1 MTLIKELP
9 KHEQPS
15 VKLRF
20 SGVDTLSNMELVA
33 VTLGIE
39 NLTSAFE
46 AIQKAGGLK
55 NLATATPQELES
67 FGLTKKQADKLAAAI
82 ELGNRALQASVVTEK
97 VDSPDKIA
105 KYFRAKGL
113 DRNES
118 LYCLMLN
125 SKLGIV
131 GEHLIGK
138 GGISSI
144 SVLPQDV
151 FREAV
156 RRGVNNLIVVHNHPS
171 GNPEP
176 SHEDMLFTSRI
187 KLAAKIIGINVLDHV
202 IIGQGGDYV
211 SLVETKLM
219 PQDDEN
225 PLGALREDKDKYNDA
240 NTRGYN
246 GMLPSEQAT
255 LDKEACSDR
264 LSLNETQGSNVYVL
278 SERGYRYRVANGL
291 NDIKPGESIP
301 NRKNKVPKSWVEKGW
316 VKEMDPDARP
326 LLQKNITV
334 RPDVKPPLMEME
346 P

>member
-9 KHEQPS
+9 RHEQPS

-20 SGVDTLSNMELVA
+20 SGVDTLSNMELIA
-33 VTLGIE
+33 VVLGIE

-67 FGLTKKQADKLAAAI
+67 FGLTKKQADKLTATI

-118 LYCLMLN
+118 LFCLLLN
-125 SKLGIV
+125 SKLRIV

-151 FREAV
+151 LREAV

-176 SHEDMLFTSRI
+176 SHEDMLFTSRL
-187 KLAAKIIGINVLDHV
+187 KMAAQIIGINVLDHV
-202 IIGQGGDYV
+202 IIGQGGNYV
-211 SLVETKLM
+211 SLVEKKLM
-219 PQDDEN
+219 PQDEN
-225 PLGALREDKDKYNDA
+225 KPLGVLREDKDKYNVA
-240 NTRGYN
+240 NISGHN
-246 GMLPSEQAT
+246 SMLPSEIAT
-255 LDKEACSDR
+255 LDREDCFDR
-264 LSLNETQGSNVYVL
+264 LSLNETQGKNVYVL
-278 SERGYRYRVANGL
+278 SDRGYRYRVANGL

-301 NRKNKVPKSWVEKGW
+301 NRKDKVPKSWVEKGW
-316 VKEMDPDARP
+316 VKEVAPDALP
-326 LLQKNITV
+326 NLQKNPTV
-334 RPDVKPPLMEME
+334 RPNVKQPLIEME

>member
-20 SGVDTLSNMELVA
+20 SGVDTLSNMELIAVA
-33 VTLGIE
+33 LGIE
-39 NLTSAFE
+39 SLTTALE

-55 NLATATPQELES
+55 NLATATHQELET

-82 ELGNRALQASVVTEK
+82 ELGNRALQASVITEK

-138 GGISSI
+138 GGINSI

-151 FREAV
+151 LREAV

-171 GNPEP
+171 GNPEA
-176 SHEDMLFTSRI
+176 SHDDITFTSRL
-187 KLAAKIIGINVLDHV
+187 KLAAQIIGINVLDHV

-211 SLVETKLM
+211 SLVENKLM
-219 PQDDEN
+219 PQDVEK
-225 PLGALREDKDKYNDA
+225 LFGELRENKDKYNDA
-240 NTRGYN
+240 NIKSYYS
-246 GMLPSEQAT
+246 MLFSER
-255 LDKEACSDR
+255 DDYSDS
-264 LSLNETQGSNVYVL
+264 LSFSETQGSNVYVL
-278 SERGYRYRVANGL
+278 SDRGYRYRIANGL

-301 NRKNKVPKSWVEKGW
+301 NRKDKVPKSWVEKGW
-316 VKEMDPDARP
+316 VKEVAPDAIP
-326 LLQKNITV
+326 QLQKNLTV
-334 RPDVKPPLMEME
+334 RPDVKQPLIEME